1 MLSLSMIVRDEE
13 ARLGECLRSVQGF
26 ADELVV
32 VDTGSTDATVAIAEA
47 AGARVEQIPWPGD
60 FAPARN
66 QALEFLNG
74 DWVLVLDA
82 DEQLRAEA
90 IPALKALMAQP
101 DVLVINL
108 LRYEDGAV
116 QSPYSSVSR
125 LFRKHPAIRWSR
137 PYHSMIDDSV
147 EELLKSESQ
156 WRVVDCAEPALF
168 HTGYRPEELIAGNK
182 ANRLREAM
190 EAELASKPGDPY
202 ACAKLGGLEVD
213 QGNTTRG
220 LALLEMG
227 LEHCQSDQHRER
239 YELLL
244 HLGIANSSNKP
255 EEAER
260 YYRLALEEP
269 LSPQVLVGARLNLG
283 ALLLRLNKLAE
294 ATEVTSAVT
303 RQLPEVM
310 LGWYNLGLIQR
321 KAGDIG
327 GAIEAYQSGLQLD
340 PNSPELHQNLG
351 AAQLAGGNFEAAR
364 SSFLMAI
371 GLLLQQNRKDDA
383 EALARSAGELVNL
396 NAA

>member
-13 ARLGECLRSVQGF
+13 QQLGACLESVKGF
-26 ADELVV
+26 CDELVV
-32 VDTGSTDATVAIAEA
+32 VDTGSTDNTIAIAKD
-47 AGARVEQIPWPGD
+47 AGARVEEIEWPGD
-60 FAPARN
+60 FTPARN
-66 QALEFLNG
+66 KALEFVSG

-82 DEQLRAEA
+82 DELLLDAVK
-90 IPALKALMAQP
+90 PALQALMAQP

-125 LFRKHPAIRWSR
+125 LFRKHPAIQWSR
-137 PYHSMIDDSV
+137 AYHSMIDDSV
-147 EELLKSESQ
+147 EELLKSETQ

-182 ANRLREAM
+182 ANRLRAAM

-213 QGNTTRG
+213 QGNSTRG
-220 LALLEMG
+220 VALLEMG

-244 HLGIANSSNKP
+244 HLGIAHSSSKP

-294 ATEVTSAVT
+294 ATEVTAAVT

-340 PNSPELHQNLG
+340 PDSPELHQNLG

-364 SSFLMAI
+364 ESFLMAI
-371 GLLLQQNRKDDA
+371 GLLLQQNRQDDA
-383 EALARSAGELVNL
+383 EALARNAGELVKL

>member
-1 MLSLSMIVRDEE
+1 MD
-13 ARLGECLRSVQGF
+13 
-26 ADELVV
+26 ADEL
-32 VDTGSTDATVAIAEA
+32 
-47 AGARVEQIPWPGD
+47 
-60 FAPARN
+60 
-66 QALEFLNG
+66 L
-74 DWVLVLDA
+74 LDSVK
-82 DEQLRAEA
+82 
-90 IPALKALMAQP
+90 PALQALMAQP

-125 LFRKHPAIRWSR
+125 LFRKHPAIQWSR
-137 PYHSMIDDSV
+137 AYHSMIDDSV
-147 EELLKSESQ
+147 EVLLKSESQ

-213 QGNTTRG
+213 QGNKTRG

-227 LEHCQSDQHRER
+227 LENCQSDQHRER

-244 HLGIANSSNKP
+244 HLGIANSSSKP

-269 LSPQVLVGARLNLG
+269 LSPQVMVGARLNLG
-283 ALLLRLNKLAE
+283 ALLMRLNRLNDAV
-294 ATEVTSAVT
+294 EVTSAVT

-327 GAIEAYQSGLQLD
+327 GAIEAYQSGLELD

-364 SSFLMAI
+364 GSFLMAI
-371 GLLLQQNRKDDA
+371 GLLLQQNRKGDA

>member
-13 ARLGECLRSVQGF
+13 QKLGTCLESVKGF
-26 ADELVV
+26 CDELVV
-32 VDTGSTDATVAIAEA
+32 VDTGSTDNTIAIAKE
-47 AGARVEQIPWPGD
+47 AGARVEEIEWPGD
-60 FAPARN
+60 FTPARN
-66 QALEFLNG
+66 KALEFVSG

-82 DEQLRAEA
+82 DEQLVDSVK
-90 IPALKALMAQP
+90 PALQALMAQP

-125 LFRKHPAIRWSR
+125 LFRKHPAIQWSR
-137 PYHSMIDDSV
+137 AYHSMIDDSV
-147 EELLKSESQ
+147 EELIKTEPQ

-168 HTGYRPEELIAGNK
+168 HTGYGPAELIAGNK
-182 ANRLREAM
+182 ASRLREAM

-220 LALLEMG
+220 IALLEMG
-227 LEHCQSDQHRER
+227 LEHCGAEQHRER

-244 HLGIANSSNKP
+244 HLGIAKSSCQP
-255 EEAER
+255 EEAES
-260 YYRLALEEP
+260 YYKRALEEP

-294 ATEVTSAVT
+294 ATEVTAAVT
-303 RQLPEVM
+303 RQAPEVL

-321 KAGDIG
+321 KAGNIG
-327 GAIEAYQSGLQLD
+327 GAIEAYENGLQLD
-340 PNSPELHQNLG
+340 PDSPELHQNLG
-351 AAQLAGGNFEAAR
+351 AARLAGGNFEAAR
-364 SSFLMAI
+364 ESFLMAI
-371 GLLLQQNRKDDA
+371 GLLLQQNRKADA

>member
-26 ADELVV
+26 ADEMVV

-66 QALEFLNG
+66 QALEFLKG

-82 DEQLRAEA
+82 DEQLRPEA

-108 LRYEDGAV
+108 LRYELGAAMA
-116 QSPYSSVSR
+116 PYSSVSR
-125 LFRKHPAIRWSR
+125 LFRKHPAIQWSR
-137 PYHSMIDDSV
+137 AYHSMIDDSV
-147 EELLKSESQ
+147 EELLKSEPQ

-168 HTGYRPEELIAGNK
+168 HTGYGPAELIAGNK

-220 LALLEMG
+220 IALLEMG
-227 LEHCQSDQHRER
+227 LDHCGAEQHRER

-244 HLGIANSSNKP
+244 HLGIAHSSSKP

-294 ATEVTSAVT
+294 ASEVTSAVT
-303 RQLPEVM
+303 RHAPEVL

-321 KAGDIG
+321 KAGDIA
-327 GAIEAYQSGLQLD
+327 GAIEAYENGLQLNPD
-340 PNSPELHQNLG
+340 SPELHQNLG
-351 AAQLAGGNFEAAR
+351 AAQLAGGNFETAR

-371 GLLLQQNRKDDA
+371 GLLLQQNRKADA

>member
-13 ARLGECLRSVQGF
+13 QQLGACLEGVKGF
-26 ADELVV
+26 CDELVV
-32 VDTGSTDATVAIAEA
+32 VDTGSTDNTVAIAKD
-47 AGARVEQIPWPGD
+47 AGARVEAIEWPGD
-60 FAPARN
+60 FTPARN
-66 QALEFLNG
+66 KALEFVSG

-82 DEQLRAEA
+82 DELLLDSVK
-90 IPALKALMAQP
+90 PALQALMAQP

-108 LRYEDGAV
+108 LRYEVGAV

-125 LFRKHPAIRWSR
+125 LFRKHPAIQWSR
-137 PYHSMIDDSV
+137 AYHSMIDDSV

>member
-13 ARLGECLRSVQGF
+13 QKLGTCLESVKGF
-26 ADELVV
+26 CDELVV
-32 VDTGSTDATVAIAEA
+32 VDTGSTDNTIAIAKE
-47 AGARVEQIPWPGD
+47 AGARVEEIEWPGD
-60 FAPARN
+60 FTPARN
-66 QALEFLNG
+66 KALEFVSG

-82 DEQLRAEA
+82 DEQLVDSVK
-90 IPALKALMAQP
+90 PALQALMAQP

-125 LFRKHPAIRWSR
+125 LFRKHPAIQWSR
-137 PYHSMIDDSV
+137 AYHSMIDDSV
-147 EELLKSESQ
+147 EELLKSEPQ

-168 HTGYRPEELIAGNK
+168 HTGYGPAELIAGNK

-220 LALLEMG
+220 IALLEMG
-227 LEHCQSDQHRER
+227 LEHCGAEQHRER

-244 HLGIANSSNKP
+244 HLGIAKSSSQP
-255 EEAER
+255 EEAES
-260 YYRLALEEP
+260 YYKRALEEP

-294 ATEVTSAVT
+294 ATEVTAAVT
-303 RQLPEVM
+303 RQAPEVL

-327 GAIEAYQSGLQLD
+327 GAIEAYENGLQLD
-340 PNSPELHQNLG
+340 PDSPELHQNLG
-351 AAQLAGGNFEAAR
+351 AARLAGGNFEAAR

-371 GLLLQQNRKDDA
+371 GLLLQQNRKADA

>member
-1 MLSLSMIVRDEE
+1 
-13 ARLGECLRSVQGF
+13 
-26 ADELVV
+26 
-32 VDTGSTDATVAIAEA
+32 
-47 AGARVEQIPWPGD
+47 
-60 FAPARN
+60 
-66 QALEFLNG
+66 
-74 DWVLVLDA
+74 
-82 DEQLRAEA
+82 
-90 IPALKALMAQP
+90 MAQP

-125 LFRKHPAIRWSR
+125 LFRKHPAIQWSR
-137 PYHSMIDDSV
+137 AYHSMIDDSV

-168 HTGYRPEELIAGNK
+168 HTGYGPAELIAGNK

-220 LALLEMG
+220 IALLEMG
-227 LEHCQSDQHRER
+227 LEHCGAEQHRER

-244 HLGIANSSNKP
+244 HLGIAKSSSQP
-255 EEAER
+255 EEAES
-260 YYRLALEEP
+260 YYTLALEEP

-294 ATEVTSAVT
+294 ATEVTAAVT
-303 RQLPEVM
+303 RQAPEVL

-327 GAIEAYQSGLQLD
+327 GAIEAYENGLQLD
-340 PNSPELHQNLG
+340 PDSPELHQNLG

-371 GLLLQQNRKDDA
+371 GLLLQQNRKADA

>member
-13 ARLGECLRSVQGF
+13 QKLGTCLESVKGF
-26 ADELVV
+26 CDELVV
-32 VDTGSTDATVAIAEA
+32 VDTGSTDNTIAIAKD
-47 AGARVEQIPWPGD
+47 AGARVEEIEWPGD
-60 FAPARN
+60 FTPARN
-66 QALEFLNG
+66 KALEFVSG

-82 DEQLRAEA
+82 DEQLVDSVK
-90 IPALKALMAQP
+90 PALQALMAQP

-125 LFRKHPAIRWSR
+125 LFRKHPAIQWSR
-137 PYHSMIDDSV
+137 AYHSMIDDSV
-147 EELLKSESQ
+147 EELLKSEPQ

-168 HTGYRPEELIAGNK
+168 HTGYGPEELIAGNK

-220 LALLEMG
+220 IALLEMG
-227 LEHCQSDQHRER
+227 LEHCGADQHRER

>member
-13 ARLGECLRSVQGF
+13 QKLGTCLESVKGF
-26 ADELVV
+26 CDELVV
-32 VDTGSTDATVAIAEA
+32 VDTGSTDNTIAIAKE
-47 AGARVEQIPWPGD
+47 AGARVEEIEWPGD
-60 FAPARN
+60 FTPARN
-66 QALEFLNG
+66 KALEFVSG

-82 DEQLRAEA
+82 DEQLVDSVK
-90 IPALKALMAQP
+90 PALQALMAQP

-125 LFRKHPAIRWSR
+125 LFRKHPSIQWSR
-137 PYHSMIDDSV
+137 AYHSMIDDSV
-147 EELLKSESQ
+147 EELLKSEPQ

-168 HTGYRPEELIAGNK
+168 HTGYGPAELIAGNK

-220 LALLEMG
+220 IALLEMG
-227 LEHCQSDQHRER
+227 LEHCGAEQHRER

-244 HLGIANSSNKP
+244 HLGIAKSSSQP
-255 EEAER
+255 EEAES
-260 YYRLALEEP
+260 YYKRALEEP

-294 ATEVTSAVT
+294 ATEVTAAVT
-303 RQLPEVM
+303 RQAPEVL

-321 KAGDIG
+321 KAGNIG
-327 GAIEAYQSGLQLD
+327 GAIEAYENGLQLNPD
-340 PNSPELHQNLG
+340 SPELHQNLG
-351 AAQLAGGNFEAAR
+351 AAQLAGGNFETAR

-371 GLLLQQNRKDDA
+371 GLLLQQNRKADA

>member
-13 ARLGECLRSVQGF
+13 QKLGTCLESVKGF
-26 ADELVV
+26 CDELVV
-32 VDTGSTDATVAIAEA
+32 VDTGSTDNTIAIAKE
-47 AGARVEQIPWPGD
+47 AGARVEEIEWPGD
-60 FAPARN
+60 FTPARN
-66 QALEFLNG
+66 KALEFVSG

-82 DEQLRAEA
+82 DEQLVDSVK
-90 IPALKALMAQP
+90 PALQALMAQP

-125 LFRKHPAIRWSR
+125 LFRKHPAIQWSR
-137 PYHSMIDDSV
+137 AYHSMIDDSV
-147 EELLKSESQ
+147 EELLKSEPQ

-168 HTGYRPEELIAGNK
+168 HTGYGPAELIAGNK

-244 HLGIANSSNKP
+244 HLGIANSNNKP
-255 EEAER
+255 DEAER
-260 YYRLALEEP
+260 YYRLALAEP

-294 ATEVTSAVT
+294 ATEVTAAVT

-371 GLLLQQNRKDDA
+371 GLLVQQNRKADA

>member
-13 ARLGECLRSVQGF
+13 QKLGTCLESVKGF
-26 ADELVV
+26 CDELVV
-32 VDTGSTDATVAIAEA
+32 VDTGSTDNTIAIAKD
-47 AGARVEQIPWPGD
+47 AGARVEAIEWPGD
-60 FAPARN
+60 FTPARN
-66 QALEFLNG
+66 KALEFVSG

-82 DEQLRAEA
+82 DEQLVDSVK
-90 IPALKALMAQP
+90 PALQALMAQP

-125 LFRKHPAIRWSR
+125 LFRKHPAIQWSR
-137 PYHSMIDDSV
+137 AYHSMIDDSV
-147 EELLKSESQ
+147 EELLKSEPQ

-168 HTGYRPEELIAGNK
+168 HTGYGPEELIAGNK

-227 LEHCQSDQHRER
+227 LEHCGAEQHRER

-244 HLGIANSSNKP
+244 HLGIAHSSTKP

-303 RQLPEVM
+303 RQAPEVL

-321 KAGDIG
+321 KAGNIG
-327 GAIEAYQSGLQLD
+327 GAIEAYENGLQLNPD
-340 PNSPELHQNLG
+340 SPELHQNLG
-351 AAQLAGGNFEAAR
+351 AAQLAGGNFETAR
-364 SSFLMAI
+364 TSFLMAI
-371 GLLLQQNRKDDA
+371 GLLLQQNRKADA

>member
-13 ARLGECLRSVQGF
+13 ARLGKCLRSVQGF
-26 ADELVV
+26 ADEMVV

-66 QALEFLNG
+66 QALEFLKG

-82 DEQLRAEA
+82 DEQLRPEA

-125 LFRKHPAIRWSR
+125 LFRKHPAIQWSR
-137 PYHSMIDDSV
+137 AYHSMIDDSV

-168 HTGYRPEELIAGNK
+168 HTGYRPEQLIAGNK

-255 EEAER
+255 DEAER
-260 YYRLALEEP
+260 YYRLALAEP

-294 ATEVTSAVT
+294 ATEVTAAVT

-371 GLLLQQNRKDDA
+371 GLLLQQNRKGDA

>member
-1 MLSLSMIVRDEE
+1 MNKLVD
-13 ARLGECLRSVQGF
+13 SVK
-26 ADELVV
+26 
-32 VDTGSTDATVAIAEA
+32 
-47 AGARVEQIPWPGD
+47 
-60 FAPARN
+60 
-66 QALEFLNG
+66 
-74 DWVLVLDA
+74 
-82 DEQLRAEA
+82 
-90 IPALKALMAQP
+90 PALQALMAQP

-125 LFRKHPAIRWSR
+125 LFRKHPAIQWSR
-137 PYHSMIDDSV
+137 AYHSMIDDSV
-147 EELLKSESQ
+147 EELLKSEPQ

-168 HTGYRPEELIAGNK
+168 HTGYGPAELIAGNK

-220 LALLEMG
+220 IALLEMG
-227 LEHCQSDQHRER
+227 LEHCGAEQHRER

-244 HLGIANSSNKP
+244 HLGIAKSSSQP
-255 EEAER
+255 EEAES
-260 YYRLALEEP
+260 YYKRALEEP

-294 ATEVTSAVT
+294 ATEVTAAVT
-303 RQLPEVM
+303 RQAPEVL

-321 KAGDIG
+321 KAGNIG
-327 GAIEAYQSGLQLD
+327 GAIEAYENGLQLD
-340 PNSPELHQNLG
+340 PDSPELHQNLG
-351 AAQLAGGNFEAAR
+351 AARLAGGNFEAAR

-371 GLLLQQNRKDDA
+371 GLLLQQNRKADA

>member
-13 ARLGECLRSVQGF
+13 QKLGTCLESVKGF
-26 ADELVV
+26 CDELVV
-32 VDTGSTDATVAIAEA
+32 VDTGSTDNTIAIAKEA
-47 AGARVEQIPWPGD
+47 VARVEAIEWPGD
-60 FAPARN
+60 FTPARN
-66 QALEFLNG
+66 KALEFVSG

-82 DEQLRAEA
+82 DEQLVDSVK
-90 IPALKALMAQP
+90 PALQALMAQP

-125 LFRKHPAIRWSR
+125 LFRKHPAIQWSR
-137 PYHSMIDDSV
+137 AYHSMIDDSV

-168 HTGYRPEELIAGNK
+168 HTGYRPEQLIAGNK

-294 ATEVTSAVT
+294 ATEVTAAVT